1 MILDSI
7 MVVLTK
13 FNDLAKDNMLLSVL
27 FGGSGVMFIMAV
39 AKGVPIKVFG
49 FFLHHLTTKI
59 NMETIFNY
67 THFANFEG
75 WFSES
80 KWSRLVRS
88 VQPAV
93 TGNGKRS
100 AGMGTHW
107 FFYKW
112 RPVKFTKKM
121 VQNNGRNDGSMD
133 MEFRFFT
140 RNHKLIDQ
148 FFEEI
153 AETPDRHTHT
163 FISEHSGSSVKIP
176 RRSLETVILDKE
188 TKDKIISTIEN
199 FKNSRQ
205 WYYERGIPY
214 KLVILLHG
222 VPGTGK
228 TSLIRSIAGH
238 FSMNITVFDPRRD
251 PYNIGTNLRLLWPD
265 NIGVIEDINAKP
277 MSKGMGESNKPKYFD
292 PSTPIMPANNNPV
305 HEVDMK
311 SMLNALDGP
320 VPLDDKII
328 FITSNHVEELDP
340 TFIRPGRVDLCI
352 EIKPLTGKEVREFTL
367 LNYGQVISEDIVYEN
382 ITGAGLQQIMLNHV
396 GDFDGYFK
404 ELNEKLVVKPS
415 PVKEVA

>member
-13 FNDLAKDNMLLSVL
+13 FNDLAKDNILLSVL
-27 FGGSGVMFIMAV
+27 FGGSGVMFIVAV
-39 AKGVPIKVFG
+39 AKGVPIKIFN
-49 FFLHHLTTKI
+49 FILHHTTTRI
-59 NMETIFNY
+59 NLETIFNY
-67 THFANFEG
+67 TAFMDFDS

-80 KWSRLVRS
+80 RWSRLVRS
-88 VQPAV
+88 VQPSMI
-93 TGNGKRS
+93 GNGKRT

-140 RNHKLIDQ
+140 RSHKLIDQ
-148 FFEEI
+148 FFADI
-153 AETPDRHTHT
+153 AESPERHTHT
-163 FISEHSGSSVKIP
+163 HIQEHGGFGIKIP
-176 RRSLETVILDKE
+176 RRGIETVIIDAE

-199 FKNSRQ
+199 FKKNRQ
-205 WYYERGIPY
+205 WYYDRGIPY

-228 TSLIRSIAGH
+228 TSLIRSIAGY
-238 FSMNITVFDPRRD
+238 FGMNITVVDPRRD
-251 PYNIGTNLRLLWPD
+251 PYNIGSTLRSIWKE
-265 NIGVIEDINAKP
+265 NITVIEDINAKP
-277 MSKGMGESNKPKYFD
+277 MAKVPKRSSDEMVAGPIDSKP
-292 PSTPIMPANNNPV
+292 PI

-320 VPLDDKII
+320 VPLDDSII
-328 FITSNHVEELDP
+328 FITSNHAEELDP

-367 LNYGQVISEDIVYEN
+367 LNYGQVIPEDIVFEN

-404 ELNEKLVVKPS
+404 ELNEKLAVKPS